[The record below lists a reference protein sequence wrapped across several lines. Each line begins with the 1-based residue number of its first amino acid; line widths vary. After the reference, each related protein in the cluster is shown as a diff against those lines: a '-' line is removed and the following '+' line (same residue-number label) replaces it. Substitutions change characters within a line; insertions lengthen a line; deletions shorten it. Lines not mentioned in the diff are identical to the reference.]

1 MWIGL
6 GYWIDPSIMSNYPDM
21 GVIIEIDPKS
31 DIRDEVLKAMSEIAH
46 SHPDKWRTYNVNQ
59 TKAWAGITQR
69 KPLHYFMSGEDHVA
83 LVKEYFIETL
93 VDISNI
99 KKMYPNLPWKI
110 S

>member
-93 VDISNI
+93 VDICNL